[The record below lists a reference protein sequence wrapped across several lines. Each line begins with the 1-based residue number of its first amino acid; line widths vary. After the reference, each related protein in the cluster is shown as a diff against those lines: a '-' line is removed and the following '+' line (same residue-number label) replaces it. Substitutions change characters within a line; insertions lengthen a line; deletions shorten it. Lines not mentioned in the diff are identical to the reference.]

1 MLIRLCFFLFCGGGE
16 LFLLVKYLSEAELE
30 GLIKHE
36 TSKRFVERLI
46 FIRSLYA
53 GEKVEVAVRKLG
65 RCRATGYLW
74 LKRWNTG
81 GLVALKPTP
90 REGKAPK
97 LSREKQE
104 ELKQLLQKQ
113 GYWTTREAK
122 TQIEAKFGITYSL
135 RSVSRI
141 LRQLGMRYAK
151 PYPRDYRR
159 PKDAETKLKSAVE
172 TSLEGLE
179 DLEAEKNVLVGFMDE
194 CSPQTCANTV
204 RVWSF
209 GKALIV
215 KDTTPYRANT
225 FGFYAPGGISVIG
238 FKENSKKASVCSFL
252 EEVRANNPDQS
263 IMLMLDNFSSH
274 KAQATR
280 QKAEQLGI
288 RLTYLPPYSPDLNPI
303 EQVWRCL
310 KRELSTAAFRTE
322 TEFRTIIE
330 KTYKQ
335 LSTRLSFAKGWIQK
349 FLPQQYN
356 QLCL

>member
-1 MLIRLCFFLFCGGGE
+1 
-16 LFLLVKYLSEAELE
+16 LLVKHVSEAELE
-30 GLIKHE
+30 GLIRHE
-36 TSKRFVERLI
+36 ESKRFAVRLI

-53 GEKVEVAVRKLG
+53 GEAVVTAVRKLG

-74 LKRWNTG
+74 LKRWNEG

-104 ELKQLLQKQ
+104 ELKQMLQKQ
-113 GYWTTREAK
+113 GYWTTREVK
-122 TQIEAKFGITYSL
+122 GQIEAKFGVTYSL

-172 TSLEGLE
+172 TSLEDLE
-179 DLEAEKNVLVGFMDE
+179 DLEAEKNVLLGFMDE
-194 CSPQTCANTV
+194 CSPQTCANTQ

-209 GKALIV
+209 GKSVII
-215 KDTTPYRANT
+215 KDTTHYRANT
-225 FGFYAPGGISVIG
+225 FGFYAPDGRSVIS
-238 FKENSKKASVCSFL
+238 FMENSKKESVCTFL
-252 EEVRANNPDQS
+252 EEVRANNPDEN
-263 IMLMLDNFSSH
+263 IVLILDNFRSH
-274 KAQATR
+274 RSEATRLKAQ
-280 QKAEQLGI
+280 ELDI

-303 EQVWRCL
+303 EQVWRRL
-310 KRELSTAAFRTE
+310 KREISTAAFRTE

-335 LSTRLSFAKGWIQK
+335 LSTRVSFAKGWIQK
-349 FLPQQYN
+349 FLPQQSN